1 MCVLL
6 LVPERFNSLM
16 NLQAIIVLTLVASM
30 LISTVLMVFNTGTP
44 DGAKHHPTPVSTI
57 TPETSGGASLSPVT
71 DSEESGYERLTLIN
85 RGNLAPDF
93 KTIDAKGKMVGLSNL
108 IGTHGLV
115 VVFYQGVF
123 CSVCANQ
130 LAGIQASLAA
140 FKARKVHVL
149 AVSADDKPDA
159 LKRMGE
165 SGLTFPVI
173 PDPQRKLINA
183 FGVTN
188 HARGNIA
195 YPTVYFIDKQGKVA
209 DTFADPQMA
218 RLQAPEI
225 IKKIDA
231 LTL

>member
-1 MCVLL
+1 
-6 LVPERFNSLM
+6 M

-30 LISTVLMVFNTGTP
+30 LIGTVLMVFNTGSTSGDGKHPVAINATP
-44 DGAKHHPTPVSTI
+44 
-57 TPETSGGASLSPVT
+57 PETTGGKPLSPVT
-71 DSEESGYERLTLIN
+71 GSEESGYERLSLIN
-85 RGNLAPDF
+85 RGNLVPDF
-93 KTIDAKGKMVGLSNL
+93 KTIDAKGKMVALSSL
-108 IGTHGLV
+108 IGQHGLV
-115 VVFYQGVF
+115 IVFYQGVF

-130 LAGIQASLAA
+130 LAGIQASLSA
-140 FKARKVHVL
+140 FKARKVHVI

-218 RLQAPEI
+218 RLQAAEI